1 MLLAT
6 GLVGWNGLFPK
17 EAASAPQGFVWSGR
31 APGKE
36 LSRPSRSSMADGPLA
51 VAEEVEAG
59 SSGDV

>member
-1 MLLAT
+1 MVLAT

-17 EAASAPQGFVWSGR
+17 EAASAPHGFVCSGR

-36 LSRPSRSSMADGPLA
+36 FSRPSRSSMADPLA